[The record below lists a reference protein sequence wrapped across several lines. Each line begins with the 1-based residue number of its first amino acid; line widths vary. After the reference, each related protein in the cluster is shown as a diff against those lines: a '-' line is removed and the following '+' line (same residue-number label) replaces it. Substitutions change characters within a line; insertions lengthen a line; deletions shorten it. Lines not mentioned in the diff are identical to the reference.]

1 MKRIVML
8 VVIAVLGMN
17 AKSNAQVYELE
28 RLILDIE
35 KLSQLKSILSDLY
48 KGYEI
53 LKTGYSTIKDISQGN
68 FNLHKAFLDGLLAV
82 SPAVKKYQRIA
93 DIIELQARIV
103 TEYKAAFKRYRNQS
117 HFNADELEYI
127 ANVYRT
133 LIDKSAKN
141 LENLIGILTAGK
153 LRMNDAQRLKQIDG
167 IYMDTRDQFQFLRKF
182 NNGTDVLV
190 VNRLMQH
197 NDVLT
202 LRNLYGIK

>member
-1 MKRIVML
+1 MKRIIML

-17 AKSNAQVYELE
+17 VKSNAQVYELE

-53 LKTGYSTIKDISQGN
+53 LKTGYTTIKDISEGN

-82 SPAVKKYQRIA
+82 SPAVQKYQRIV
-93 DIIELQARIV
+93 DIIELQGRIV
-103 TEYKAAFKRYRNQS
+103 TEYKAALKRYRQDA
-117 HFNADELEYI
+117 HFNPDELEYI
-127 ANVYRT
+127 GNVYIN
-133 LIDKSAKN
+133 LVDKSAKN
-141 LENLIGILTAGK
+141 LENLISVLTAGK
-153 LRMNDAQRLKQIDG
+153 LRMNDAERLKQIDG

-182 NNGTDVLV
+182 NNGTDLLA
-190 VNRLMQH
+190 VNRSMQG
-197 NDVLT
+197 NDVQT